1 MDAITTRLRTPDVF
15 APLWERPARYK
26 GAHGGRGSGKSH
38 DRAAAAVIAM
48 TQGLRVVG
56 LREVQRSIA
65 DSVKQLV
72 EDKIKL
78 LDLADEFDIQRD
90 VLRHRATDGA
100 MIFRGLKDN
109 TATTIKSLEG
119 FDRAWIEEAQT
130 ITRRS
135 LSLLTPTIRKPG
147 SEIWATWNPEFD
159 TDAIDVLLRGP
170 NRPVGA
176 VVVEAN
182 WHDNPWFPVDLKADM
197 ERDRAADVATYEHVW
212 GGGYRS
218 MAEGAYY
225 AEQLTTAREQGRIT
239 SVPVER
245 GPVVH
250 TGWDIGIDDCTAI
263 WAAQVVGRELHL
275 IDYYEDRGK
284 DAAHYAEWMRRNG
297 YDTGMAYLPHDGDT
311 RERGTGKTYS
321 DVLREADVRNVQVVP
336 RTASLMADIQATRAF
351 FAKCWFDAD
360 RCRAGLKCLGA
371 YRVEWDFDGE
381 TPKQRPVHDWS
392 SHGADA
398 FRTLAASG
406 VDSMGGTI
414 KPRSEWRRNG
424 RASARAA

>member
-1 MDAITTRLRTPDVF
+1 MDTITRLRTPEVF
-15 APLWERPARYK
+15 APLWQQQARYK

-38 DRAAAAVIAM
+38 DRATAAVVAM
-48 TQGLRVVG
+48 TQGKRVVG

-72 EDKIKL
+72 EDKIEA
-78 LDLADEFDIQRD
+78 LDLAAEFDIQRD
-90 VLRHRATDGA
+90 LVKHRGTDGA
-100 MIFRGLKDN
+100 MIFRGLHDN

-119 FDRAWIEEAQT
+119 FDIAWIEEAQT

-159 TDAIDVLLRGP
+159 SDAIDVLLRGP
-170 NRPVGA
+170 NPPVGA

-182 WHDNPWFPVDLKADM
+182 WWDNPWFPEDLRADM
-197 ERDRAADVATYEHVW
+197 DRDRTADPAAYEHVW

-218 MAEGAYY
+218 LAEGAYY
-225 AEQLTTAREQGRIT
+225 AEQITAAREQGRIT
-239 SVPVER
+239 AVPVES

-284 DAAHYAEWMRRNG
+284 EAAHYADWMRSKG
-297 YDTGMAYLPHDGDT
+297 YDTGTVYLPHDGDT

-321 DVLREADVRNVQVVP
+321 DVLRGADVKRVVVVP
-336 RTASLMADIQATRAF
+336 RTTSLMADIQGTRAF
-351 FAKCWFDAD
+351 FAKCWFDTD
-360 RCRAGLKCLGA
+360 RCRSGLKCLGA
-371 YRVEWDFDGE
+371 YRVEWDFEGE

-398 FRTLAASG
+398 FRTLASSG
-406 VDSMGGTI
+406 LDRNHVQL
-414 KPRSEWRRNG
+414 PAREAWRPK
-424 RASARAA
+424 RAAGWR